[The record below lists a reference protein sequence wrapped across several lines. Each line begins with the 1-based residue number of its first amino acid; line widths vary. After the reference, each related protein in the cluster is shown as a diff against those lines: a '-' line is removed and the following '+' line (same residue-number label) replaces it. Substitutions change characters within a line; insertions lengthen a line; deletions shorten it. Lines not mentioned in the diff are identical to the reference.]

1 MGPHNVIC
9 HSPATAQMHQ
19 AEMAIALAAK
29 IHWMHPLSLSD
40 DDDGDYHFRSRLTDS
55 NLIVGG
61 NPGIARIYDSIAT
74 ILVSQ
79 PRHEHI
85 AATMHFHHPRHA
97 ILLVANNQPFDG
109 AKVHAYLSKVWTL
122 LRGLSCAFGA
132 IRLETQGPPPTMDF
146 RDRAASFFHALH
158 DQRVSPLIHDLKV
171 LIYSHAVDKFHRRI
185 DKRWEG
191 FQALLKALKTIMNNA
206 EVPQA
211 EPNMNYLNL
220 VRVSEFLEFL
230 RERDV
235 DCGEDFFIRIVDGFN
250 AAAAEIPNVQLDEWS
265 TLVYWHHPGGE
276 LFDSP

>member
-1 MGPHNVIC
+1 
-9 HSPATAQMHQ
+9 
-19 AEMAIALAAK
+19 
-29 IHWMHPLSLSD
+29 
-40 DDDGDYHFRSRLTDS
+40 
-55 NLIVGG
+55 
-61 NPGIARIYDSIAT
+61 
-74 ILVSQ
+74 
-79 PRHEHI
+79 
-85 AATMHFHHPRHA
+85 
-97 ILLVANNQPFDG
+97 
-109 AKVHAYLSKVWTL
+109 
-122 LRGLSCAFGA
+122 
-132 IRLETQGPPPTMDF
+132 MDF

-276 LFDSP
+276 LF

>member
-1 MGPHNVIC
+1 MGPQNVIC
-9 HSPATAQMHQ
+9 HSPATAQMHL
-19 AEMAIALAAK
+19 AEIAIALAAK
-29 IHWMHPLSLSD
+29 IHWMQPLD
-40 DDDGDYHFRSRLTDS
+40 DYDARPRL
-55 NLIVGG
+55 LMGGG
-61 NPGIARIYDSIAT
+61 NPGITRIYDSIAA

-85 AATMHFHHPRHA
+85 AATMHFHYPRHA
-97 ILLVANNQPFDG
+97 VLLVVNNQPFDT
-109 AKVHAYLSKVWTL
+109 AKTYTYLSKVWTL
-122 LRGLSCAFGA
+122 LRGLSREFAA
-132 IRLETQGPPPTMDF
+132 IRLQAQGLSPTVDG
-146 RDRAASFFHALH
+146 DRNRTASFFHALH

-191 FQALLKALKTIMNNA
+191 FQALLKALKTIILNNA

-235 DCGEDFFIRIVDGFN
+235 ERGEDFFIHIVDGFN
-250 AAAAEIPNVQLDEWS
+250 AAAAELPNVQLDEWS

-276 LFDSP
+276 CFFFL